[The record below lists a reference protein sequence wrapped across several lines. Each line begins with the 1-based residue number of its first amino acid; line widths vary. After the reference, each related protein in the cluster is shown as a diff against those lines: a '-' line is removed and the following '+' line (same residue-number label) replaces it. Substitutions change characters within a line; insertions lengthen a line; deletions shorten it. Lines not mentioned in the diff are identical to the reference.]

1 MLNTDS
7 YRVVAIVA
15 VALLG
20 GCSVTEA
27 PAADAA
33 DNRYAVDFVVDL
45 TAGADTARVS
55 VRTGAGASRL
65 RELSMSFDAGRLSN
79 VAADG
84 ALNMF
89 DGRLNW
95 SPPATGGTLSYSV
108 AITQRRGDG
117 GFDAR
122 FTDDWALF
130 RGDDLFPP
138 MRTRVAKGATSES
151 RLLFKLPDN
160 WGVVTPWRSDGGG
173 IVFPF
178 DNPDRDFDRPTGWML
193 AGRIGVRRTRVGD
206 TRVAVAAPLGQ
217 SVRRMDI
224 MAFLNWTLPAVVAV
238 FPTMDPRLLIV
249 SADDPMWRG
258 GLSGPG
264 SLYMHADRPLISENG
279 TSTLLHEL
287 IHVAMGAS
295 GSRHDDWILEG
306 MAEYYSIA
314 LLARTGTLSERRMH
328 LALGELAE
336 WGENITDLFAPE
348 SRGPMTARAA
358 VLLAELDAELRMEKP
373 AGGGLDDVVATMI
386 DTQADWTYDNLCR
399 TARNEL
405 GHAAKALRPSQVPG
419 APRATACLASDE

>member
-1 MLNTDS
+1 MLNTRS
-7 YRVVAIVA
+7 YRGIGVVV

-33 DNRYAVDFVVDL
+33 DKRYSVDFIVDL
-45 TAGADTARVS
+45 TDGTDAARVS
-55 VRTGAGASRL
+55 LSVVAGASRL
-65 RELSMSFDAGRLSN
+65 RELGMSFDEERYSDF
-79 VAADG
+79 AADG
-84 ALNMF
+84 ALEVT
-89 DGRLNW
+89 DGRLSW
-95 SPPATGGTLSYSV
+95 LPPPGGGTLSYNV

-117 GFDAR
+117 GYDAR
-122 FTDDWALF
+122 FTDAWALF

-138 MRTRVAKGATSES
+138 MSTRVAKDATSES
-151 RLLFKLPDN
+151 RLLFRLPDD

-193 AGRIGVRRTRVGD
+193 AGEIGVRRTRIGN

-217 SVRRMDI
+217 NVRRMDI
-224 MAFLNWTLPAVVAV
+224 MAFLNWTLPDVVKV

-264 SLYMHADRPLISENG
+264 SLFMHADRPLISENG

-306 MAEYYSIA
+306 LAEFYSIA
-314 LLARTGTLSERRMH
+314 LLARSGSLSERRRA

-336 WGENITDLFAPE
+336 WGEDITDLFAPE

-358 VLLAELDAELRMEKP
+358 VLLADLDAELRMHDP
-373 AGGGLDDVVATMI
+373 DGDGLDSVVAMII
-386 DTQADWTYDNLCR
+386 DTRGDWTYENVCLASRDV
-399 TARNEL
+399 L
-405 GHAAKALRPSQVPG
+405 GRAAETLLPSRVPG
-419 APRATACLASDE
+419 ATELPACLPSAD